1 MSKEDSLSK
10 IFEVCSQGTYEN
22 NLDLAAG
29 AFKFRLMHF
38 AI

>member
-29 AFKFRLMHF
+29 AFKFRFMHF